1 MKRKESHLH
10 HKLRRTEESREDQL
24 HKVLSERGPLRR
36 GSFVTLSRKCGK
48 PTCHCATG
56 KGHPAKYLSIKEGG
70 RTRMVFIPSHLEEIV
85 ADEVERYRRFRQ
97 SRATLAKLARES
109 LEIIDKLERE
119 LQTEK
124 KIEGKSRKKSGRKAR
139 SSKKKD

>member
-1 MKRKESHLH
+1 
-10 HKLRRTEESREDQL
+10 
-24 HKVLSERGPLRR
+24 
-36 GSFVTLSRKCGK
+36 
-48 PTCHCATG
+48 
-56 KGHPAKYLSIKEGG
+56 
-70 RTRMVFIPSHLEEIV
+70 MVFIPSHLEEIV

-139 SSKKKD
+139 YSKKKD